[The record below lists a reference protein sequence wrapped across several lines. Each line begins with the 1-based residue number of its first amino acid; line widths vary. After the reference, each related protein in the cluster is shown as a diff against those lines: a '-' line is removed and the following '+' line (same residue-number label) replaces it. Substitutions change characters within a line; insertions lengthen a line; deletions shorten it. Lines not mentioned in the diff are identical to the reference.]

1 MEVTFNVF
9 LGLAVVLIAAAIG
22 FILGV
27 ALTKKKIDGTIII
40 EPTEDNDRERL
51 IWKLDMDLDDIK
63 KHSQVVFN
71 VENNTSKKSQFV

>member
-9 LGLAVVLIAAAIG
+9 LGFAVVLIAMAIG
-22 FILGV
+22 FLLGLT
-27 ALTKKKIDGTIII
+27 LTKRKIDGTIVI
-40 EPTEDNDRERL
+40 EPTEEADRERL

-71 VENNTSKKSQFV
+71 VENSTSKKSQFV

>member
-9 LGLAVVLIAAAIG
+9 LGLAVVFLAMAIG
-22 FILGV
+22 FLLGLT
-27 ALTKKKIDGTIII
+27 LTKRKNDGTIVI
-40 EPTEDNDRERL
+40 ELTEEADRERL

>member
-1 MEVTFNVF
+1 MEVIMSNYWLFALIMAFALF
-9 LGLAVVLIAAAIG
+9 LGFIIG
-22 FILGV
+22 Q
-27 ALTKKKIDGTIII
+27 LTSKKHTDGRIII

-71 VENNTSKKSQFV
+71 VENNTSKK

>member
-1 MEVTFNVF
+1 MEVTVNIF
-9 LGLAVVLIAAAIG
+9 LGLAVVLIAIAIG
-22 FILGV
+22 FLLGLT
-27 ALTKKKIDGTIII
+27 LTKRKIDGAIII
-40 EPTEDNDRERL
+40 EPTEDTDRERL

>member
-9 LGLAVVLIAAAIG
+9 LGLAVVLIAMAIG
-22 FILGV
+22 FLLGLT
-27 ALTKKKIDGTIII
+27 LTKRKIDGTIII
-40 EPTEDNDRERL
+40 EPTEDTDRERL

>member
-1 MEVTFNVF
+1 MEVTVNIF
-9 LGLAVVLIAAAIG
+9 LGLAVVLIAMAIG
-22 FILGV
+22 FLLGLT
-27 ALTKKKIDGTIII
+27 LTKRKIDGTIVI
-40 EPTEDNDRERL
+40 EPTEEADRERL

>member
-9 LGLAVVLIAAAIG
+9 LGLAVVLIAVAIG
-22 FILGV
+22 FLLGLT
-27 ALTKKKIDGTIII
+27 LTKRKIDGTIVI
-40 EPTEDNDRERL
+40 EPTEEADRERL
-51 IWKLDMDLDDIK
+51 IWKLDMDLDDVK

>member
-1 MEVTFNVF
+1 MEVTFNVL
-9 LGLAVVLIAAAIG
+9 LGLAVVLIAMAIG
-22 FILGV
+22 FLLGLT
-27 ALTKKKIDGTIII
+27 LTKRKIDGTIVI
-40 EPTEDNDRERL
+40 EPTEDDDRERL

>member
-1 MEVTFNVF
+1 MEVTVNIF
-9 LGLAVVLIAAAIG
+9 LGLAVVFLAMAIG
-22 FILGV
+22 FLLGMI
-27 ALTKKKIDGTIII
+27 LTKRKIDGTIVI
-40 EPTEDNDRERL
+40 EPTEEANRERL

>member
-9 LGLAVVLIAAAIG
+9 LGLAVVLIAMAIG
-22 FILGV
+22 FLLGLT
-27 ALTKKKIDGTIII
+27 LTKRKIDGTIVI
-40 EPTEDNDRERL
+40 EPTEEADRERL

>member
-1 MEVTFNVF
+1 MEVTVNVF
-9 LGLAVVLIAAAIG
+9 LGLAVVLIAMAIG
-22 FILGV
+22 FLLR
-27 ALTKKKIDGTIII
+27 ATLTKRKIDGTIVI

-63 KHSQVVFN
+63 KHRQVVFN

>member
-1 MEVTFNVF
+1 MEVTINIF
-9 LGLAVVLIAAAIG
+9 LGLTVILIAAAIG
-22 FILGV
+22 FLLGLT
-27 ALTKKKIDGTIII
+27 LTKRKIDGTIVI
-40 EPTEDNDRERL
+40 EPTEEDNRERL

>member
-9 LGLAVVLIAAAIG
+9 LGLAVVLIAMAIG
-22 FILGV
+22 FLLGLT
-27 ALTKKKIDGTIII
+27 LTKRKIDGAIII
-40 EPTEDNDRERL
+40 EPTEDTDRERL

>member
-9 LGLAVVLIAAAIG
+9 LGLAVVIIAAAIG
-22 FILGV
+22 LLLG
-27 ALTKKKIDGTIII
+27 LTLMKRKIDGTIVI
-40 EPTEDNDRERL
+40 EPTEDTDRERL

-71 VENNTSKKSQFV
+71 VENNTSKKSQLV

>member
-9 LGLAVVLIAAAIG
+9 LGLAVVIIAAAIG
-22 FILGV
+22 FLLG
-27 ALTKKKIDGTIII
+27 LTFAKRKIDGTIVI

>member
-9 LGLAVVLIAAAIG
+9 LGLAVVLIAVAIG
-22 FILGV
+22 FLLGLT
-27 ALTKKKIDGTIII
+27 LTKRKIDGTIVI
-40 EPTEDNDRERL
+40 EPTEEADRERL

>member
-22 FILGV
+22 FLLGV
-27 ALTKKKIDGTIII
+27 TLTKKKIDGTIVI
-40 EPTEDNDRERL
+40 EPTEDTDRERL

>member
-9 LGLAVVLIAAAIG
+9 LGLAVVFLAMAIG
-22 FILGV
+22 FLLGLT
-27 ALTKKKIDGTIII
+27 LTKRKIDGTIVI
-40 EPTEDNDRERL
+40 EPTEEADRERL

-63 KHSQVVFN
+63 KHGQVVFN

>member
-9 LGLAVVLIAAAIG
+9 LGLAVVLIAVAIG
-22 FILGV
+22 FLLGLT
-27 ALTKKKIDGTIII
+27 LTKRKIDGTIII
-40 EPTEDNDRERL
+40 EPTEDTDRERL

>member
-1 MEVTFNVF
+1 MEVTVNIF
-9 LGLAVVLIAAAIG
+9 LGLAVVLIAIAIG
-22 FILGV
+22 FLLGLT
-27 ALTKKKIDGTIII
+27 LTKRKIDGTIVI
-40 EPTEDNDRERL
+40 EPTEEADRERL